1 MIWRSGDFILWQTI
15 IMSNM
20 DEVFHLGKFIRSELN
35 RQQHTV
41 VWLARH
47 IQCERT
53 TCYDIFERKFVNHEQ
68 LEKISIVLKHNFF
81 RDLADYEDGVIGES
95 S

>member
-1 MIWRSGDFILWQTI
+1 MIWRSGDFIFWQTI

-20 DEVFHLGKFIRSELN
+20 DEVFHLGKLIKSELN
-35 RQQHTV
+35 RQQRTV

-53 TCYDIFERKFVNHEQ
+53 NCSTSVDLPTR
-68 LEKISIVLKHNFF
+68 LAPSISIAVLPF
-81 RDLADYEDGVIGES
+81 
-95 S
+95 